1 MNEGI
6 TGEEMFSTKTF
17 AKSDRQ
23 IQLDVIAEIERD
35 WRFVPAEVGVE
46 VDNGIVTLTGTV
58 SSYLK
63 VGEAADISARV
74 TGVKGV
80 ANGLTVRLPGSTQQD
95 DTKLAQSVRNALVW
109 DEVAPDDRIE
119 TIIRNGVVTLKG
131 TVDYWYQRKS
141 AVDVIKRIAGVAG
154 VNDHIVIAPPARRDQ
169 DLFSEVRAALV
180 RRLPLEH
187 IDVTVEGS
195 IVTLMGTVTNYT
207 TRREAEHVAWR
218 TTGVKDVTNK
228 ITVV

>member
-1 MNEGI
+1 MI
-6 TGEEMFSTKTF
+6 SMKTF

-23 IQLDVIAEIERD
+23 VQLDVIAEIERD
-35 WRFVPAEVGVE
+35 WRFKPAEVGVE

-63 VGEAADISARV
+63 MGEAADIAARV

-80 ANGLTVRLPGSTQQD
+80 ANELTVQLPGATRHD
-95 DTKLAQSVRNALVW
+95 DTKLAQSVRSALIW
-109 DEVAPDDRIE
+109 DEVAPDTRIE
-119 TIIRNGVVTLKG
+119 TIVRNGIVTLKG

-141 AVDVIKRIAGVAG
+141 AVDVVKRLAGVTG
-154 VNDHIVIAPPARRDQ
+154 VNDHIVIAPPARQDQ
-169 DLFSEVRAALV
+169 ELFSEVRAALV

-187 IDVTVEGS
+187 IDVTVDGGV
-195 IVTLMGTVTNYT
+195 VTLMGTVTSYT
-207 TRREAEHVAWR
+207 TRRDAEDVAWW